1 MVPKRMYSSWY
12 SIELGW
18 GTGEDGY
25 SEQKVQINRTGQ
37 VHRREAV
44 HHHGHPAGG
53 GAVASHS
60 GVGGW
65 NTRAAHG
72 QVKSHLK

>member
-1 MVPKRMYSSWY
+1 MYSSWY

-72 QVKSHLK
+72 SSQVTPGVFHP